1 MSRDR
6 QRRCKDLML
15 ECHKLQFY
23 STAQVSGKVV
33 TTTTKSNASGL
44 KEVKTMYCHILQHL
58 WNAMHTDTPAVYS
71 SLTFL
76 IARTRTHTAF
86 PSCRASTTTSRSAGA
101 QCAWA
106 VSSNRLNTLSDAH
119 ACGTTARTPWVR
131 SDASR
136 LSFLRYHRVCPHWT
150 HTVLCRASPRQP
162 MQFHARCC
170 LSPIAPTSE
179 IVCMYIQTQA
189 EDKDSPHWQALREA
203 VRRHKNLNQAHDIQ
217 LPEAVGVY
225 SFGPDRKDSSSLH
238 RRAAAAK

>member
-1 MSRDR
+1 
-6 QRRCKDLML
+6 ML

-106 VSSNRLNTLSDAH
+106 VSSKRLNTLSDAH
-119 ACGTTARTPWVR
+119 ACGTTARTPWLR
-131 SDASR
+131 SDASKI
-136 LSFLRYHRVCPHWT
+136 SFLRYHRVCPTLDAHRVVSCVPT
-150 HTVLCRASPRQP
+150 PAHAVSRMVLSESDRTNLPRLYACIYKHRP
-162 MQFHARCC
+162 RTRTAR
-170 LSPIAPTSE
+170 IG
-179 IVCMYIQTQA
+179 
-189 EDKDSPHWQALREA
+189 
-203 VRRHKNLNQAHDIQ
+203 RRCEKPSGDT
-217 LPEAVGVY
+217 
-225 SFGPDRKDSSSLH
+225 RT
-238 RRAAAAK
+238 